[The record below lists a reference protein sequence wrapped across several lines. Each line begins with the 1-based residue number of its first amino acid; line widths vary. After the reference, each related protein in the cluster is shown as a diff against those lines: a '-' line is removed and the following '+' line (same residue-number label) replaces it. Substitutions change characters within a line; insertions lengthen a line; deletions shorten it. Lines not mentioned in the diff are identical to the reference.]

1 MSATDLTSAL
11 ISALQSPVVNAVQ
24 TSVMKAQQQHEM
36 AMVDML
42 AQFTTDQVTAD
53 AREGTGLRVD
63 ISV

>member
-1 MSATDLTSAL
+1 MSAANLTASL

-24 TSVMKAQQQHEM
+24 TSVMKAHQQHEM

-42 AQFTTDQVTAD
+42 DQFATNDLKAA

-63 ISV
+63 ISA

>member
-1 MSATDLTSAL
+1 MSAANLTASL

-24 TSVMKAQQQHEM
+24 ASVMKAHQQHEM

-42 AQFTTDQVTAD
+42 DQFATNDVKAA

-63 ISV
+63 ISA